1 MLTGAD
7 VNGDNQV
14 GFEDFAVLQNSYG
27 QSGVSAANPLATAA
41 ATGGCGTLGIVL
53 LSILAVGCCRP
64 GWRDE

>member
-41 ATGGCGTLGIVL
+41 ATGGL
-53 LSILAVGCCRP
+53 R
-64 GWRDE
+64 